1 MRTFDNQQPPVPV
14 TGRMGLVIKY
24 KDGSTER
31 IDMGVVKEGFYA
43 PIPGDRIEH
52 EGVSYEVS
60 GVADTPE
67 SDISIHVVAE
77 EK

>member
-1 MRTFDNQQPPVPV
+1 MRTFETAGQPKPV
-14 TGRMGLVIKY
+14 TGRMGLVIKH

-31 IDMGVVKEGFYA
+31 VDMGVVKEGFYA
-43 PIPGDRIEH
+43 PIPGDTVEH
-52 EGVSYEVS
+52 DGRSYEVS

-67 SDISIHVVAE
+67 SDFSIHVLAE

>member
-1 MRTFDNQQPPVPV
+1 MRTFENQQPPKPV
-14 TGRMGLVIKY
+14 TGRMGLVIKH

-31 IDMGVVKEGFYA
+31 VDLGVVKEGFYA
-43 PIPGDRIEH
+43 PVPGDTVEH
-52 EGVSYEVS
+52 GGQHYEVS

-67 SDISIHVVAE
+67 SDVSIHVLAE